1 MLDGVTKLISIRFRK
16 MQVFDL
22 KKARPSDAE
31 LLEQLLGPTGNL
43 RAPTLRVGAV
53 LVVGY
58 SVAAYEM
65 VFGRR
70 AVPRKGPG

>member
-1 MLDGVTKLISIRFRK
+1 

-22 KKARPSDAE
+22 KKARPSDEE

-43 RAPTLRVGAV
+43 RAPTMRVGSV

-58 SVAAYEM
+58 SAAAYEM
-65 VFGRR
+65 VLG
-70 AVPRKGPG
+70 K